1 MPEPTPPRDLLFA
14 MRDLGIPV
22 PLPSQI
28 DACTRLALDREI
40 ERAERARPSRSGSQR
55 RGARRLVLIPV
66 ALLATAAVA
75 AATTVIPGIINP
87 VKVARQNVRD
97 TPRQLFENNPDVS
110 GATRA
115 PQTVIPSTVRNLGTF
130 GLAGVGPLQYWVA
143 DTQQHGVCGGLR
155 MSNGQWVG
163 LQHEGKVGGNM
174 PGCYP
179 TRAQVGAGAL
189 IIDGLDYIES
199 SVTDR
204 AGQRW
209 YIVYGAVS
217 GRQTPT
223 RVRDTFS
230 KTSASLISGHYFA
243 IALHPVGHDYG
254 DNVHLEAFDARGGLI
269 AAQGKPLAG
278 TPTVKCVGKEHVWFE
293 RIPGTHR
300 FARMGGCTHLIH
312 VLAK

>member
-1 MPEPTPPRDLLFA
+1 M
-14 MRDLGIPV
+14 
-22 PLPSQI
+22 
-28 DACTRLALDREI
+28 
-40 ERAERARPSRSGSQR
+40 
-55 RGARRLVLIPV
+55 
-66 ALLATAAVA
+66 
-75 AATTVIPGIINP
+75 
-87 VKVARQNVRD
+87 
-97 TPRQLFENNPDVS
+97 S

-130 GLAGVGPLQYWVA
+130 SLAGVGPLQYWVA
-143 DTQQHGVCGGLR
+143 DTEEQGVCGGLR

-189 IIDGLDYIES
+189 IIDGLDYIGS
-199 SVTDR
+199 SVTGR

-223 RVRDTFS
+223 RVRDAFS
-230 KTSASLISGHYFA
+230 KASASLVSGHYFA

-254 DNVHLEAFDARGGLI
+254 DNVHLEAFDSSGRLI

-300 FARMGGCTHLIH
+300 FGRMGGCTHWIH